1 MSLSS
6 SSKFVWFR
14 RLVEILWLFVL
25 AVSIVEAY
33 VHFRDGNSSR
43 GLVFVAFGLIAF
55 FMFNMRRRQR
65 VKIEKRNNN
74 NDES

>member
-1 MSLSS
+1 MSRPSS
-6 SSKFVWFR
+6 NKFVWFR

-33 VHFRDGNSSR
+33 IHIKEGNTSR
-43 GLVFVAFGLIAF
+43 GLIFVAFGLVAF

-74 NDES
+74 DES